1 MSAHVSAHQR
11 GYDYLM
17 DASAFGNAKKSRTLG
32 QFFLPRKCW
41 WSTTG
46 QRQSPPTKRHAKKL
60 ISPVNFRVDLAR
72 KWLLMQR
79 LEAKIWEITGRNSP
93 PCPPAPIAR
102 VISNLGWLLLY
113 QNKPPNDL
121 WKKYL
126 MGGFTPIKTWGE
138 VVVIHPERMF
148 EGSHWKL
155 VTIAFWWDG
164 WET

>member
-1 MSAHVSAHQR
+1 MLRNVEPL
-11 GYDYLM
+11 DN
-17 DASAFGNAKKSRTLG
+17 FFCPVNAGDPPPAKDN
-32 QFFLPRKCW
+32 LPYQTPKNCFPRW
-41 WSTTG
+41 
-46 QRQSPPTKRHAKKL
+46 
-60 ISPVNFRVDLAR
+60 ISPIYLLESRHHGPG
-72 KWLLMQR
+72 WPCSHSLLMQR

-93 PCPPAPIAR
+93 PCPPANPIAR

-121 WKKYL
+121 WKTYL

-155 VTIAFWWDG
+155 ATITFWWNG